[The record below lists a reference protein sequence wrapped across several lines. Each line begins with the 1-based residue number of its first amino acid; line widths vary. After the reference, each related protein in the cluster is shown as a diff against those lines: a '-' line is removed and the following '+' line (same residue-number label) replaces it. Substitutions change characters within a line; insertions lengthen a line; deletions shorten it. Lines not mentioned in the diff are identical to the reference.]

1 MRFFVLVVLV
11 SIRAMIIGFVLP
23 EEHWIIALTATFAI
37 LLVSGIG
44 MCRGPALLALPAQ
57 EKSETFPLLE
67 VLPHDPF
74 ARLVYRSRERVRDL
88 LDPLA
93 KLAAPHLKFCDF
105 HKKPRQFQK
114 RDFLSLINS
123 SGQLS
128 SPLLRLPPPA
138 PRSLPPHPLSHYTP
152 TSFLGGTPLFI
163 KQKLR

>member
-11 SIRAMIIGFVLP
+11 SIRAMIFGCVLP

-44 MCRGPALLALPAQ
+44 MCRSPAILALPAQ

-93 KLAAPHLKFCDF
+93 KFAAPHLRQRRFCDL
-105 HKKPRQFQK
+105 HRKARLRQFQK

-123 SGQLS
+123 SGGQLS

-138 PRSLPPHPLSHYTP
+138 PRSLSPHPLSHYTP
-152 TSFLGGTPLFI
+152 TSFLI